1 VPSPPEKASGWQ
13 VRRHEL
19 GAGDFHALD
28 VDAPA
33 TRSVWI
39 SRPPRPA
46 VVLGSTQDPAI
57 IDEAVARH
65 RGVEVVR
72 RRSGGGAVL
81 VVPGEMCWIDLV
93 IGRDD
98 RLWADDVGR
107 AMHWVGAVWQ
117 AALVDQ
123 DLDVSVHRGPLLR
136 TAWSDVV
143 CFAGVGPG
151 EVVGD
156 RGAKV
161 VGISQRR
168 TRAWARFQTAALVRW
183 DPVALTDL
191 LAVDPPDGERALA
204 QAARG
209 TGVRDAVLEAAFLRH
224 LPAD

>member
-1 VPSPPEKASGWQ
+1 MPSPPEPAPGWR

-28 VDAPA
+28 VDAPT
-33 TRSVWI
+33 TRAVWI

-46 VVLGSTQDPAI
+46 VVLGSTQDRAI
-57 IDEAVARH
+57 IDEAVASH
-65 RGVEVVR
+65 RGIEVAR

-81 VVPGEMCWIDLV
+81 VVPGEVCWIDLV

-98 RLWADDVGR
+98 RLWDDDVGR
-107 AMHWVGAVWQ
+107 AMHWVGEVWQ
-117 AALVDQ
+117 AALAEH
-123 DLDVSVHRGPLLR
+123 DLEASVHRGPLVR
-136 TAWSDVV
+136 TAWSEVV

-156 RGAKV
+156 GGAKV

-183 DPVALTDL
+183 DPVALTEV
-191 LAVDPPDGERALA
+191 LAVEPPDGPRALS

-209 TGVRDAVLEAAFLRH
+209 TGVRATQLEAAVLRH